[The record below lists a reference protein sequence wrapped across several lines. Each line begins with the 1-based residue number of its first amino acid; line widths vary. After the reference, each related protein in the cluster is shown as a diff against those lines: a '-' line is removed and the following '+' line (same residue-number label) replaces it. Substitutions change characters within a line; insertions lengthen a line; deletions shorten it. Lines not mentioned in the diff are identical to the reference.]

1 MRKNDEKGQHC
12 LRLREAPVM
21 IDHGLNEDQL
31 RVIKETLENF
41 APAVESV
48 SVFGSRAT
56 GTYKSYSDIDLVL
69 YGDLDEETID
79 RLWTCFSES
88 RLPYKVDVTAYNLV
102 THLPLKEHIDRVA
115 KPLVFE

>member
-1 MRKNDEKGQHC
+1 MKNC
-12 LRLREAPVM
+12 LGLRETPV
-21 IDHGLNEDQL
+21 IDHGLSENQVRL
-31 RVIKETLENF
+31 IKNILERF

-69 YGDLDEETID
+69 YGDIKEETID

-88 RLPYKVDVTAYNLV
+88 SLPHKVDVTAYNLV
-102 THLPLKEHIDRVA
+102 THPPLKEHIDRVA
-115 KPLVFE
+115 KPLV